1 MFFSFDG
8 AIIWVRFEK
17 RIHRIEGEDDRPA
30 TGSRRPY
37 GGRFCHFLRPGC
49 GVPARPATI
58 GSASAWRLDAV
69 LRVSAQSM
77 QSVDGFRLPLGAS
90 GGTASAGM
98 TAVFIAGC
106 KI

>member
-37 GGRFCHFLRPGC
+37 GGRFCHFRRPGC
-49 GVPARPATI
+49 GAPAGPATT

-77 QSVDGFRLPLGAS
+77 H
-90 GGTASAGM
+90 SAD
-98 TAVFIAGC
+98 
-106 KI
+106 